1 VFSFREAIWTEAVA
15 ARVGEFQKEHGLPD
29 SAAAL
34 AGYYR
39 AQFPD
44 APLPASAEEQIAR
57 LRERVPAPDALLTD
71 LGRRRVEATRERLLK
86 VEGIPEARLTVLT
99 EPPAAA
105 STGTPAAP
113 PPEATGGRV
122 EFAIAPGE

>member
-1 VFSFREAIWTEAVA
+1 
-15 ARVGEFQKEHGLPD
+15 L
-29 SAAAL
+29 
-34 AGYYR
+34 
-39 AQFPD
+39 
-44 APLPASAEEQIAR
+44 EEQIAR

-71 LGRRRVEATRERLLK
+71 LGRRRVEATRECLLK

-105 STGTPAAP
+105 STGTPAAA